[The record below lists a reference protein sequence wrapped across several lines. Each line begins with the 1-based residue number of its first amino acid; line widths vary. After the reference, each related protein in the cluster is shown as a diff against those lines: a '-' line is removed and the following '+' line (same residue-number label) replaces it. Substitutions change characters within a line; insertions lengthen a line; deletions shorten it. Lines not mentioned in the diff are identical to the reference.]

1 MSRAHDPLLISGF
14 LSLFIQEELHHFE
27 TKVEK
32 HSHYQEQLELSH
44 QKLQHV
50 EALGD
55 QKHIQKTQEK
65 YNTLAEKTREIGY
78 KVRGRANLLSGGS
91 PSNLVKWIGNKTM
104 LKVVR
109 KCSYKDQVEQKLGG
123 RVDSSSRSM
132 VIIIITP
139 EAEEIYVP
147 EFK

>member
-1 MSRAHDPLLISGF
+1 M
-14 LSLFIQEELHHFE
+14 
-27 TKVEK
+27 EK

-55 QKHIQKTQEK
+55 QEHIRKTQEK

-78 KVRGRANLLSGGS
+78 KVRRRANLSSSGLTS
-91 PSNLVKWIGNKTM
+91 DLPKWIGNKTM

-109 KCSYKDQVEQKLGG
+109 KCSYEDERKLGALLFAMGGWNLLAGATWLLLHQRQRKYMFQGLNEITDLSTG
-123 RVDSSSRSM
+123 RPIR
-132 VIIIITP
+132 P
-139 EAEEIYVP
+139 P
-147 EFK
+147 LLQNC

>member
-1 MSRAHDPLLISGF
+1 M
-14 LSLFIQEELHHFE
+14 
-27 TKVEK
+27 EK

-55 QKHIQKTQEK
+55 QEHIRKTQEK

-78 KVRGRANLLSGGS
+78 KVRRRANLSSSGLT
-91 PSNLVKWIGNKTM
+91 SNLANCIGNKTM

-109 KCSYKDQVEQKLGG
+109 KCSYKVQDERKLAALLFSVGG
-123 RVDSSSRSM
+123 WNLLSGA
-132 VIIIITP
+132 T
-139 EAEEIYVP
+139 
-147 EFK
+147 